1 MYQKIIATD
10 HDIFIEYLIDILH
23 IHENIELY
31 VAPTF
36 VLSVWF
42 NFEGL
47 MDHYWLLIYLLAIS
61 KTTVFTFCL
70 YIIYPNKHEYVSEF
84 IWWSSLSILIFY

>member
-42 NFEGL
+42 SFEGL
-47 MDHYWLLIYLLAIS
+47 VDHY
-61 KTTVFTFCL
+61 
-70 YIIYPNKHEYVSEF
+70 
-84 IWWSSLSILIFY
+84 